1 MKAAQ
6 ACGTIAAL
14 LMLQVTAA
22 VSEQSS
28 RSSSQ
33 DDRSAGARLYE
44 KFCGACHGLE
54 VSPTYPG
61 AFALAKTRG
70 QEFAVLTQRRDLDPE
85 LIRRVVRTGLG
96 FMPGFR
102 SAELSDVEL
111 TQLARYLAK
120 QAP

>member
-14 LMLQVTAA
+14 LALQVTVAA
-22 VSEQSS
+22 SEQSS

-33 DDRSAGARLYE
+33 DDRSTGARLYE
-44 KFCGACHGLE
+44 QFCGACHGLE

-61 AFALAKTRG
+61 TFALAKTRG

-102 SAELSDVEL
+102 SAQLSDVEL
-111 TQLARYLAK
+111 TQLVRYLAK